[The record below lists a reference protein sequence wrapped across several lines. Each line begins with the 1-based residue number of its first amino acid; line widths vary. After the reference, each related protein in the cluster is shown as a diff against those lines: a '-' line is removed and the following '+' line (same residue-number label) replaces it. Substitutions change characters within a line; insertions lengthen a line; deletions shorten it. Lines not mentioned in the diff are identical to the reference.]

1 MPCRSPAITPTTP
14 GKLVERAAAL
24 AAEEVQHF
32 RRVVAILRK
41 RGWPLGGRRKNP
53 WAQALRAQIIP
64 GREPW
69 TKVDRLLFGAMI
81 EARSCERFTRLLE
94 VVEDPEVEHLLA
106 DLGPAE
112 RRHWELFH
120 KLAGREVTPEAL
132 AVRFQR
138 WREFEADLARG
149 LGISPPST
157 AEASNEP
164 RVRRE
169 LPLDDLV
176 NLRDRRFL
184 DVAREREGDQR
195 EVDGVTDHRQP
206 EDHLARHLRVGAGA
220 SEAVGGRDG
229 AAADQLVEE
238 RGIVQVVR
246 QPRRAVDEARR
257 RRRGTR

>member
-1 MPCRSPAITPTTP
+1 MIRSMPRSAGPEGNPIQPTDFEEVLSALPLLHRTPRSWAELAASHLP
-14 GKLVERAAAL
+14 EFLADHAVCEQQVAVYALSLAGHYPEDAELVERAAAL

-53 WAQALRAQIIP
+53 WAQALRAQIVP

-94 VVEDPEVEHLLA
+94 VVEDPEVAHLLA

-120 KLAGREVTPEAL
+120 QLAGREIEPEAL

-149 LGISPPST
+149 LGISP
-157 AEASNEP
+157 
-164 RVRRE
+164 
-169 LPLDDLV
+169 
-176 NLRDRRFL
+176 
-184 DVAREREGDQR
+184 
-195 EVDGVTDHRQP
+195 
-206 EDHLARHLRVGAGA
+206 
-220 SEAVGGRDG
+220 AVHG
-229 AAADQLVEE
+229 
-238 RGIVQVVR
+238 
-246 QPRRAVDEARR
+246 
-257 RRRGTR
+257 

>member
-1 MPCRSPAITPTTP
+1 MRRSAGTEDSPTTP
-14 GKLVERAAAL
+14 VDFEEVLSALPLLHRTPRSWAALAAANLPEFLADHAVCEQQVAMYALSLAGYYPDDAELVERAAAL

-53 WAQALRAQIIP
+53 WAQALRSQIVP

-132 AVRFQR
+132 EVRFQR

-149 LGISPPST
+149 LGISP
-157 AEASNEP
+157 
-164 RVRRE
+164 
-169 LPLDDLV
+169 
-176 NLRDRRFL
+176 
-184 DVAREREGDQR
+184 
-195 EVDGVTDHRQP
+195 
-206 EDHLARHLRVGAGA
+206 
-220 SEAVGGRDG
+220 AVHG
-229 AAADQLVEE
+229 
-238 RGIVQVVR
+238 
-246 QPRRAVDEARR
+246 
-257 RRRGTR
+257 

>member
-1 MPCRSPAITPTTP
+1 MQRSAGTTESSPTQPTDFEEVLSALPLLHRTPRSWAELAAAHLPEFLADHAVCEQQVAVYALSLAGYYP
-14 GKLVERAAAL
+14 GDGELVERAAAL

-41 RGWPLGGRRKNP
+41 RGWPIGGRRRNP
-53 WAQALRAQIIP
+53 WAQALRAQIVP

-94 VVEDPEVEHLLA
+94 VVEDQDPEIAYLLA

-120 KLAGREVTPEAL
+120 RLAGREIQPEAL

-149 LGISPPST
+149 LGVSP
-157 AEASNEP
+157 
-164 RVRRE
+164 
-169 LPLDDLV
+169 
-176 NLRDRRFL
+176 
-184 DVAREREGDQR
+184 
-195 EVDGVTDHRQP
+195 
-206 EDHLARHLRVGAGA
+206 
-220 SEAVGGRDG
+220 AVHG
-229 AAADQLVEE
+229 
-238 RGIVQVVR
+238 
-246 QPRRAVDEARR
+246 
-257 RRRGTR
+257 

>member
-1 MPCRSPAITPTTP
+1 MPRSGPETSPIQPIDFEEVLAALPLLHRTPRSWAELAAAHLP
-14 GKLVERAAAL
+14 EFLADHAVCEQQVAVYALSLAGYYPEDAELVERTAAL

-53 WAQALRAQIIP
+53 WAQALRSQIVP

-94 VVEDPEVEHLLA
+94 VVEDPEVAHLLA

-120 KLAGREVTPEAL
+120 RLAGREIEPEAL

-149 LGISPPST
+149 LGTSP
-157 AEASNEP
+157 
-164 RVRRE
+164 
-169 LPLDDLV
+169 
-176 NLRDRRFL
+176 
-184 DVAREREGDQR
+184 
-195 EVDGVTDHRQP
+195 
-206 EDHLARHLRVGAGA
+206 
-220 SEAVGGRDG
+220 AVHG
-229 AAADQLVEE
+229 
-238 RGIVQVVR
+238 
-246 QPRRAVDEARR
+246 
-257 RRRGTR
+257 

>member
-1 MPCRSPAITPTTP
+1 MIRPMSSPTQPTAFEEVLSALPLLHPTPRSWAELAASRLPEFLADHAVCEQQVAVYALSLAGYYPDDAE
-14 GKLVERAAAL
+14 LVERAAAL

-41 RGWPLGGRRKNP
+41 RGWPLGGRRRNP
-53 WAQALRAQIIP
+53 WAQALRSQIVS

-94 VVEDPEVEHLLA
+94 VVEDQDREVAHLLA

-120 KLAGREVTPEAL
+120 RLAGREIDAEAL

-149 LGISPPST
+149 LGVSP
-157 AEASNEP
+157 
-164 RVRRE
+164 
-169 LPLDDLV
+169 
-176 NLRDRRFL
+176 
-184 DVAREREGDQR
+184 
-195 EVDGVTDHRQP
+195 
-206 EDHLARHLRVGAGA
+206 
-220 SEAVGGRDG
+220 AVHG
-229 AAADQLVEE
+229 
-238 RGIVQVVR
+238 
-246 QPRRAVDEARR
+246 
-257 RRRGTR
+257 

>member
-1 MPCRSPAITPTTP
+1 MSRSFVPESSPARPASFEEVFSALPLLHPTPRSWAELAASRLP
-14 GKLVERAAAL
+14 EFLADHAVCEQQVAVYALSLAGYYPDDAELVERAAAL

-41 RGWPLGGRRKNP
+41 RDWPLGGRRRNP
-53 WAQALRAQIIP
+53 WAQALRSQIVP

-94 VVEDPEVEHLLA
+94 VIETQDREVAHLLA

-120 KLAGREVTPEAL
+120 RLASREVDETAL

-149 LGISPPST
+149 LGISP
-157 AEASNEP
+157 
-164 RVRRE
+164 
-169 LPLDDLV
+169 
-176 NLRDRRFL
+176 
-184 DVAREREGDQR
+184 
-195 EVDGVTDHRQP
+195 
-206 EDHLARHLRVGAGA
+206 
-220 SEAVGGRDG
+220 AVHG
-229 AAADQLVEE
+229 
-238 RGIVQVVR
+238 
-246 QPRRAVDEARR
+246 
-257 RRRGTR
+257 